1 VHGGLIMSLTDTL
14 GSLAV
19 ASQGQYMTGVSTDI
33 STSFVKPAGKPG
45 DELKMTATLT
55 AMGKFI
61 NRLTDGVPW
70 QWPKQRLTFRFSGK
84 SLAYTR
90 IDFTNPAGQ
99 LVAYGSEF
107 SPFVSLCVTSLTLQN
122 VGTSPYK
129 VRWQVNWTCGA
140 PFFKSFLTRIF
151 ELLERRKMSNSPKME
166 RK

>member
-45 DELKMTATLT
+45 DELKVTATLT
-55 AMGKFI
+55 AMGMYVHEI
-61 NRLTDGVPW
+61 LTVELLGSGRSSALLSVF
-70 QWPKQRLTFRFSGK
+70 LGK

-107 SPFVSLCVTSLTLQN
+107 SPLLCRVCRSLANRMLGLAHTKYIGKSI
-122 VGTSPYK
+122 GHG
-129 VRWQVNWTCGA
+129 VRH
-140 PFFKSFLTRIF
+140 FFKSFPMHF
-151 ELLERRKMSNSPKME
+151 F
-166 RK
+166 